1 MHLQIRIICMTP
13 ADRLSTLRP
22 LNFAPCFLLPADAPL
37 IHGKSSPAILRFLP
51 PPLSLLRSGTIKRHE
66 ALHSPEI
73 GKAFPRSGERL
84 FIQKY
89 CERTPLAALPDSFS
103 PVIITGKRK
112 AAKDWRLCSVTERM
126 CIWHGIHTHQAPHCG
141 GIAR

>member
-51 PPLSLLRSGTIKRHE
+51 PPLSLLRSRTIKRHE
-66 ALHSPEI
+66 ALNSPGI
-73 GKAFPRSGERL
+73 GKAFPGLEKGFSYKNIVKEPPWRL
-84 FIQKY
+84 FLIH
-89 CERTPLAALPDSFS
+89 LAL
-103 PVIITGKRK
+103 
-112 AAKDWRLCSVTERM
+112 
-126 CIWHGIHTHQAPHCG
+126 
-141 GIAR
+141 

>member
-51 PPLSLLRSGTIKRHE
+51 PPLSLFRSETVKRHE
-66 ALHSPEI
+66 ALHSPGI

-89 CERTPLAALPDSFS
+89 VKEPP
-103 PVIITGKRK
+103 
-112 AAKDWRLCSVTERM
+112 
-126 CIWHGIHTHQAPHCG
+126 
-141 GIAR
+141 

>member
-51 PPLSLLRSGTIKRHE
+51 PPLFLLRSETVKRHE

-73 GKAFPRSGERL
+73 GKAFPLSGERL

-89 CERTPLAALPDSFS
+89 VKEPP
-103 PVIITGKRK
+103 
-112 AAKDWRLCSVTERM
+112 WRLFL
-126 CIWHGIHTHQAPHCG
+126 IHLTM
-141 GIAR
+141 